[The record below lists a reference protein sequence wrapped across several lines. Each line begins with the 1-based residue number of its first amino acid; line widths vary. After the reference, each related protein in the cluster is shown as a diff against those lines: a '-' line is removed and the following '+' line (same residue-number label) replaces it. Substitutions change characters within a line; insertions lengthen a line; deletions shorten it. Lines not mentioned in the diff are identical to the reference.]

1 MMSIRDLIEWIVV
14 VIEMFAVLVIIGA
27 VLLALIPHGMLRSR
41 VGVDVVSGYKQR
53 MGKGLLLGLELLLAA
68 DIIGTVG
75 LQPTIEGL
83 FALGLLALIRSFLS
97 WSLEV
102 EIEGRWPWQTRA
114 SRQESAGVETAAAAE
129 LSRRGEV

>member
-14 VIEMFAVLVIIGA
+14 VIEMFAVLVIVGA

-75 LQPTIEGL
+75 LEPTIEGL
-83 FALGLLALIRSFLS
+83 FSLGLLALIRSFLS

-102 EIEGRWPWQTRA
+102 EIEGRWPWQSRA
-114 SRQESAGVETAAAAE
+114 SQQESAGTETAASAG